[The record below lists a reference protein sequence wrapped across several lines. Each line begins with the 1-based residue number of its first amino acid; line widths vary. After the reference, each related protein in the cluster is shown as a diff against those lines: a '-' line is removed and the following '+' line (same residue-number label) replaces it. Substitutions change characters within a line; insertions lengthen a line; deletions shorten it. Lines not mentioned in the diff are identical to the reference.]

1 MICKFALRNLIRF
14 PWRTLLYGFI
24 IFFIIMAMTASC
36 FVWNAC
42 KQAIVALDENY
53 MFVASLVQR
62 DNTGILLQE
71 VFKCLDDEN
80 ITAFNVTMSEGY
92 GAIPSGSTITELPS
106 AKTSGSA
113 EKVLLEED
121 ACELR
126 GVENLALVYPFFSG
140 ECTIR
145 EGTGFTQKGYMGEIA
160 EIVIPWYL
168 AEQYELTVGDSIN
181 RRYYKEGFPGYI
193 YIPTVIVGIYET
205 SAYAPETK
213 YYPAYIPLAVAEL
226 DYGKVCPSAKTDFK
240 VERADFVL
248 SARGDF
254 SRFVTYA
261 NDNGLDFKTANL
273 VFNNSVYDVLS
284 AELHNVHT
292 IALLV
297 FVLVSIVGLGVWIFF
312 TVYLCHSRTKERILL
327 TSLGMKKTHI
337 RAMLALELCLIMLCA
352 VLLGIG
358 FGHLTAKAVCHWIN
372 DAVLARASASEVIQN
387 IHSASEFEITM
398 PLETN
403 MKIQI
408 FTDDT
413 YIFQNSIELHEIKV
427 LTENEIGVSR
437 HEFHAMSKGGNY
449 TAEELKIFEN
459 DNRPAVDI
467 IGISDLSVLKTTQT
481 RDDLWEGAICLYV
494 HEDSPFAD
502 ERWLSLTETNTHDFV
517 LNDLIRSEI
526 TNDSYYGSGRFPIA
540 GTYQDNAYFSEYDI
554 IVSLADYH
562 KLYASESITD
572 AEHHFKRIGEAY
584 PKMTE

>member
-1 MICKFALRNLIRF
+1 MIFKFALRNLIRF
-14 PWRTLLYGFI
+14 PWRTVLYGFV
-24 IFFIIMAMTASC
+24 IFFIIMAMTASY

-42 KQAIVALDENY
+42 KQATVALDENY

-62 DNTGILLQE
+62 ENTGILLQE
-71 VFKCLDDEN
+71 VFKCLDYDKV
-80 ITAFNVTMSEGY
+80 TAFNVTMSEGY
-92 GAIPSGSTITELPS
+92 GAIPSGSTVTEMPS

-145 EGTGFTQKGYMGEIA
+145 EGTGFTQKGYMGETA

-168 AEQYELTVGDSIN
+168 AEQYALKVGDLIN

-193 YIPTVIVGIYET
+193 YIPTIIVGIYET

-226 DYGKVCPSAKTDFK
+226 DYGKVCSSAKTDFK

-248 SARGDF
+248 SGREEFA
-254 SRFVTYA
+254 RFVAYA

-273 VFNNSVYDVLS
+273 IFNNSGYDVLS
-284 AELHNVHT
+284 SELHNVHT
-292 IALLV
+292 IALLI
-297 FVLVSIVGLGVWIFF
+297 FVLVLIVGFGVLIFF
-312 TVYLCHSRTKERILL
+312 TVYLCHSRRKERMLL

-337 RAMLALELCLIMLCA
+337 HGMLALELCLVILCA

-358 FGHLTAKAVCHWIN
+358 FGHLTANTVCHWIN
-372 DAVLARASASEVIQN
+372 DTVLARASASETIRN

-398 PLETN
+398 PLERN

-408 FTDDT
+408 FPDDMH
-413 YIFQNSIELHEIKV
+413 IFQNHIELHEIKS
-427 LTENEIGVSR
+427 LKENEIGVSR

-467 IGISDLSVLKTTQT
+467 IGISDLSVLETTQT

-502 ERWLSLTETNTHDFV
+502 ERWLSLTETNTNDFV
-517 LNDLIRSEI
+517 LNDLIKNEI
-526 TNDSYYGSGRFPIA
+526 TNDAYCGSSRFPIA

-554 IVSLADYH
+554 VVSLTDYH

-572 AEHHFKRIGEAY
+572 AEHHFQRIGEIY
-584 PKMTE
+584 PKPCE